1 MSVLFYGFVRF
12 IDEISPTDRYC
23 LSRFPYVLGKSLIIP
38 ILLKLQY
45 FLRFLDTTVRMAIVA
60 GLCFDD
66 ILRSDTSP
74 VWRVLAE
81 AV

>member
-12 IDEISPTDRYC
+12 IDEISPTDIVYRG
-23 LSRFPYVLGKSLIIP
+23 FHVLGKSLIIP